1 MMDDDA
7 LTDLWRIRDAVGGS
21 AGRLK
26 YPSEILRAEVDRRGA
41 AIAGLDSGNL
51 RMTIPETGDLLEPAA
66 AADTAVSAS
75 SATPAVVSARTEV
88 SAP

>member
-7 LTDLWRIRDAVGGS
+7 LTDLWRIRDAFGGS

-26 YPSEILRAEVDRRGA
+26 YPLAIVRARVDRRDA
-41 AIAGLDSGNL
+41 AVAGLDSGNL
-51 RMTIPETGDLLEPAA
+51 RMTILEADDLLES
-66 AADTAVSAS
+66 ADFSTPSAS
-75 SATPAVVSARTEV
+75 AAMSAGTEV

>member
-7 LTDLWRIRDAVGGS
+7 PTDLWRIRDAFGGS
-21 AGRLK
+21 TGRLK
-26 YPSEILRAEVDRRGA
+26 YPLVIVRARIDRRDA

-51 RMTIPETGDLLEPAA
+51 RMTIPETDDLPEPA
-66 AADTAVSAS
+66 DFSTPSTPSVSAAG
-75 SATPAVVSARTEV
+75 SAARTEV